1 MEIEAKFLVPDE
13 ATFARMLQVRVLGPY
28 EVRDTRTKHV
38 RDRYLDTADRSFHN
52 RNLFVRL
59 REVSGGLLLTIKG
72 TGAGVSEGSIHTRDE
87 YETQVQG
94 LDVSTW
100 PPGDVRRMVEQTA
113 QGKPLH
119 DLFMLEQTRTV
130 SNLYEGQR
138 AVAELSLDD
147 VTIHTASGPVRG
159 YELEIELLPEGLLDD
174 LRVLSRLLTGE
185 YGLLPQPE
193 SKFERAMRLHVDDGR
208 WTIDD
213 GSNED

>member
-13 ATFARMLQVRVLGPY
+13 ATFARMLQVRALGPY
-28 EVRDTRTKHV
+28 EVRDTRTKNV
-38 RDRYLDTADRSFHN
+38 RDRYLETVDRGFYN

-59 REVSGGLLLTIKG
+59 REVASGLVLTIKG

-87 YETQVQG
+87 YETQVPS
-94 LDVSTW
+94 LDVYTW
-100 PPGDVRRMVEQTA
+100 PQGDVRRLVEETA
-113 QGKPLH
+113 QGKPLR
-119 DLFMLEQTRTV
+119 DLFTLEQTRTV
-130 SNLYEGQR
+130 SNLYEGER

-193 SKFERAMRLHVDDGR
+193 SKFERAMRLQVDDR
-208 WTIDD
+208 R
-213 GSNED
+213 